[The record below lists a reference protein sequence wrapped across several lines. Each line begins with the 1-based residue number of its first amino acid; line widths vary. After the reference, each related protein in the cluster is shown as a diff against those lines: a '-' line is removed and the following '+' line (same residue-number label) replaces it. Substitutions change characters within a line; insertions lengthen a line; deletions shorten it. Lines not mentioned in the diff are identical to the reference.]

1 MNNLEMTNQVQVFCG
16 VRGYLD
22 DNNMA
27 WLNAEDVAKGFG
39 FTQKQVKNGKTYE
52 SIRWV
57 TLNSYLKEF
66 GFPQQVG
73 EEIGKDDFLPENMV
87 YRLGFKANNE
97 TAQKFQALLADEI
110 LPTIRK
116 TGSYTINKPKNKMQ
130 IMADELE
137 ATLNMSEM
145 MQKFFKMDESTAKI
159 FALRTGLNGSYKA
172 IDSKT
177 VDTFIKQLPASETNS
192 VALLT
197 ATDLANELSSQL
209 NKKISNRTVNQVLC
223 DLGYQTRINKKWTLT
238 DKANDYANQMPYQN
252 DDNGHLGFQ
261 IKWKNTILDVL
272 LDYFKN

>member
-1 MNNLEMTNQVQVFCG
+1 MNSLEMTNQVQMFCG

-27 WLNAEDVAKGFG
+27 WLNAEDVARGFG
-39 FTQKQVKNGKTYE
+39 FVQIAKSGNEVV
-52 SIRWV
+52 RWERV
-57 TLNSYLKEF
+57 NKYLKEF
-66 GFPQQVG
+66 GFIPTCGDGVS
-73 EEIGKDDFLPENMV
+73 KDDFLPENMV

-159 FALRTGLNGSYKA
+159 FALRTGLNGSYKV

-177 VDTFIKQLPASETNS
+177 VDSFIKKLPASESNT

-197 ATDLANELSSQL
+197 ATDLANELSSKL
-209 NKKISNRTVNQVLC
+209 NKKISNKTVNQVLS
-223 DLGYQTRINKKWTLT
+223 DLGYQTKINKKWTLT
-238 DKANDYANQMPYQN
+238 DKANNFANQIPFQN
-252 DDNGHLGFQ
+252 DNGHLGFQ

>member
-1 MNNLEMTNQVQVFCG
+1 MNSLEMTNTVQMFCG

-27 WLNAEDVAKGFG
+27 WLNAEDVARGFG
-39 FTQKQVKNGKTYE
+39 FVEKKKNRTVATCGDSYE
-52 SIRWV
+52 AVRWKRV
-57 TLNSYLKEF
+57 NDYLKEF
-66 GFPQQVG
+66 GFSQDVA
-73 EEIGKDDFLPENMV
+73 KDDFLPENMV
-87 YRLGFKANNE
+87 YRLGFKANNK

-130 IMADELE
+130 VMADELE

-159 FALRTGLNGSYKA
+159 FALRTGLNGSFKA

-177 VDTFIKQLPASETNS
+177 VDSFIKKLPASDTNT

-197 ATDLANELSSQL
+197 ATDLANELSSKL
-209 NKKISNRTVNQVLC
+209 NKKISSRTINQVLC
-223 DLGYQTRINKKWTLT
+223 DLGFQTKINKKWTLT
-238 DKANDYANQMPYQN
+238 DKANDYANQIPFQN
-252 DDNGHLGFQ
+252 DNGHLGFQ
-261 IKWKNTILDVL
+261 IKWKKTILDVL